1 MKKIC
6 IMLLMLVISVSLF
19 AEGQGEGEGP
29 RELVFNSL
37 RTVPAW
43 QEVMEM
49 LVARFEELNP
59 DIKVTLNTTNTEEF
73 KTSVRLWLA
82 SDDPPDVITWF
93 AGNRAM
99 YFVDKGLIMEI
110 TDVWEDADLYNQYP
124 KAFQSISFKDGKAYF
139 LPECYYGWV
148 ITYRKS
154 IFEKYNLSP
163 PTTWEE
169 LLNVCATLKANG
181 ITPFAI
187 GTKAPWTAAGW
198 FDYLNM
204 RVNGPDFHRGL
215 MFGQEKY
222 TDPRLLKVFEVWRE
236 LVDKGYF
243 LENAASY
250 TWQEAVPFLARG
262 EAAMYF
268 LGQFLL
274 DAVPDEIKPD
284 VDFFQFPVIDPSV
297 PIGEDAPTDGYMIP
311 AKAKNPEDAKRFL
324 IFLAS
329 EEAQKITAENL
340 GRIMINKAIP
350 LDLYPPLTQKSIKM
364 MRENVDALNQ
374 FYDRDTLPEIATK
387 GMEAMM
393 EWWYNPDNIKQ
404 ILEQL
409 EKDRQRMFA
418 DQE

>member
-1 MKKIC
+1 MKKIG
-6 IMLLMLVISVSLF
+6 IMLLLLLITASVF
-19 AEGQGEGEGP
+19 AGTQKPAGP
-29 RELVFNSL
+29 RELVFNSM

-43 QEVMEM
+43 KEVMET

-59 DIKVTLNTTNTEEF
+59 DVKVTLNTTATEEF
-73 KTSVRLWLA
+73 KNTVRIWLA
-82 SDDPPDVITWF
+82 SDSPPDVFTWF

-99 YFVDKGLIMEI
+99 YFVDKGLILDISDMWKE
-110 TDVWEDADLYNQYP
+110 ADLDNQYP
-124 KAFQSISFKDGKAYF
+124 KAFKSISFKDGKAYF

-154 IFEKYNLSP
+154 IFAKYGLSAP
-163 PTTWEE
+163 KTWDE
-169 LLNVCATLKANG
+169 LLKVCATLKANG
-181 ITPFAI
+181 VTPFTI
-187 GTKAPWTAAGW
+187 GTKGPWTAAGW
-198 FDYLNM
+198 FDYLDM

-222 TDPRLLKVFEVWRE
+222 TDPRLIKVFDVWRE
-236 LVDKGYF
+236 LVEKGYF
-243 LENAASY
+243 IENAASY
-250 TWQEAVPFLARG
+250 SWQEAVPFLVNG
-262 EAAMYF
+262 EAAMFF

-274 DAVPDEIKPD
+274 DAVPEEIKPD

-311 AKAKNPEDAKRFL
+311 AKAKNPEDAKKL
-324 IFLAS
+324 LKFLAS
-329 EEAQKITAENL
+329 AEAQQITAEKL
-340 GRIMINKAIP
+340 GRIMVNKAIP

-374 FYDRDTLPEIATK
+374 FYDRDTLPEVASK
-387 GMEAMM
+387 GMDAMM

-409 EKDRQRMFA
+409 EKERVRIFA
-418 DQE
+418 AEE